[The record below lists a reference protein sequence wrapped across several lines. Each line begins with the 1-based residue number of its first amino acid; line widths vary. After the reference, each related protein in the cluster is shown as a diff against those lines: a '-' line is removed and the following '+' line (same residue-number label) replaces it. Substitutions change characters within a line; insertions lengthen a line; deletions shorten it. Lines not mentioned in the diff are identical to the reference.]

1 MTVSGAGGPD
11 GPADTTNAGTPGP
24 GGSLSGEL
32 EKSYAIK
39 RIQKKREA
47 ENHQNTSAPG
57 KLTLQPATTKMA
69 RY

>member
-1 MTVSGAGGPD
+1 MAVSGAGGPD

-32 EKSYAIK
+32 TRSFAIK
-39 RIQKKREA
+39 RVQKKREA
-47 ENHQNTSAPG
+47 EDHLNTSAPG
-57 KLTLQPATTKMA
+57 KLTLPPATTKIV